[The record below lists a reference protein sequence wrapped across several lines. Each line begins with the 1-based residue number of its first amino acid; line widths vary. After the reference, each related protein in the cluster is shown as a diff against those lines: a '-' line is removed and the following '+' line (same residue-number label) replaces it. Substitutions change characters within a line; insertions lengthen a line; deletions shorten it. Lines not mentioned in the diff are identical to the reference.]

1 MRSGRGLGRRGRG
14 GIRSGRWRR
23 SVRRRSSGRRR
34 WAGVCSGEEEP
45 SLALPPPSRE
55 SQRRNPFP
63 TCRLVERSPGD
74 GSGIDAETPARVH
87 PNGHVGLPGAVRPRE
102 WKAGENAR
110 NPPGKAATKQALGRI
125 LKGVGEEQQCVAGAS
140 AVFFFFFCQRVGFAM
155 TGSTVMAPRAMEGEY
170 ALTFPCLFYI
180 YPSRPI
186 VSPTW

>member
-87 PNGHVGLPGAVRPRE
+87 PNGHVGLPGAVWPRE

-110 NPPGKAATKQALGRI
+110 NPPGKAATKQSPERWR
-125 LKGVGEEQQCVAGAS
+125 VGEDSGI
-140 AVFFFFFCQRVGFAM
+140 QRVMCTPRHHM
-155 TGSTVMAPRAMEGEY
+155 TIG
-170 ALTFPCLFYI
+170 
-180 YPSRPI
+180 
-186 VSPTW
+186 PTTEQNPKGQKLQWQNNQEMLHTPKHNKYYHCYVRNKTGTITT